1 MIHIQK
7 LRDGLP
13 LFRALDSE
21 TRISIV
27 ELLSAKGPQPMTAI
41 SQELGITSGALTPHI
56 KALVD
61 CGLVDVEMSVG
72 KHGLQK
78 VCSVVQERIIIDPTP
93 LDEGRNMYETEIGVG
108 QYTAYEIYPTCGIA
122 TSDHLIGEVDE
133 PRFFGY
139 PERTNAGI
147 VWFGK
152 GYVEYMVPNLLRA
165 NQRLL
170 ELQISLEISSEAPGV
185 SEDWPSDIYFSING
199 RELGYWTSPG
209 DFGRTEGIYNPDWW
223 FRNWNQ
229 HGLFKLLSVNDS
241 GSFIDGFKIS
251 NVRLSD
257 LGIDNSTNTMTLR
270 LGVPDKARNQ
280 GGLTIYGRGFGNYLQ
295 DIKVRMHYRDTG
307 DKG

>member
-1 MIHIQK
+1 MIHVQK

-27 ELLSAKGPQPMTAI
+27 EMLSSKGPQPMTAI
-41 SQELGITSGALTPHI
+41 SQHLGITSGALTPHI

-78 VCSVVQERIIIDPTP
+78 VCSVSQERIIIDPTP

-108 QYTAYEIYPTCGIA
+108 QYTAYEIFPTCGIA
-122 TSDHLIGEVDE
+122 TSDHLVGEVDE

-139 PERTNAGI
+139 PERSNAGI
-147 VWFGK
+147 LWFGK

-165 NQRLL
+165 NQQLL

-185 SEDWPSDIYFSING
+185 AEEWPSDIYFAING
-199 RELGYWTSPG
+199 KELGYWISPG
-209 DFGRTEGIYNPDWW
+209 DFGRTAGIYNPDWW

-251 NVRLSD
+251 NVSLSD
-257 LGIDNSTNTMTLR
+257 LNINNSTTNMTLR
-270 LGVPDKARNQ
+270 LSVPDKARNQ
-280 GGLTIYGRGFGNYLQ
+280 GGLTIFGRGFGNYPQ
-295 DIKVRMHYRDTG
+295 DIKVRMHYRDMG
-307 DKG
+307 E

>member
-13 LFRALDSE
+13 LFHALDSE

-27 ELLSAKGPQPMTAI
+27 EMLSVKGPQPMTVI
-41 SQELGITSGALTPHI
+41 SQELKITSGALTPHI
-56 KALVD
+56 KALVE

-78 VCSVVQERIIIDPTP
+78 VCSVAQERIIIDPTP

-108 QYTAYEIYPTCGIA
+108 QYTAYEIFPTCGLA

-139 PERTNAGI
+139 PERATAGI
-147 VWFGK
+147 LWFGK

-165 NQRLL
+165 NQLLL

-199 RELGYWTSPG
+199 RELGYWISPG
-209 DFGRTEGIYNPDWW
+209 DFGRTKGIYNPDWW

-251 NVRLSD
+251 NVCLSD
-257 LGIDNSTNTMTLR
+257 LGIDNNTNTMTLR
-270 LGVPDKARNQ
+270 LSVPDKARNQ
-280 GGLTIYGRGFGNYLQ
+280 GGLTIFGRGFGNYPQ

-307 DKG
+307 EEK